1 MAATERISMTM
12 RELDRFKIIQDVTAS
27 SSRGV
32 QPNGTSR
39 QIRRR
44 VGRLRDHGPPRHCQ
58 AIERMKPAASTQ

>member
-32 QPNGTSR
+32 QPNAGIDGPADPAT
-39 QIRRR
+39 
-44 VGRLRDHGPPRHCQ
+44 GRPI
-58 AIERMKPAASTQ
+58 A

>member
-32 QPNGTSR
+32 QPNGWN
-39 QIRRR
+39 
-44 VGRLRDHGPPRHCQ
+44 
-58 AIERMKPAASTQ
+58 